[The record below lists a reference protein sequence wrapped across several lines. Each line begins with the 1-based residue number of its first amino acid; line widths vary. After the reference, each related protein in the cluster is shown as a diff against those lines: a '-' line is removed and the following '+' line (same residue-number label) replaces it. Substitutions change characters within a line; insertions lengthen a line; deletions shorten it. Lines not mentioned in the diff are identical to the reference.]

1 MSMIP
6 EVKCR
11 RCGATFSS
19 MRSRCPNC
27 GTRRV
32 AQSGRAPSTTPGTV
46 KGTASYERAETN
58 TKWQMIFGLILVVA
72 VILAVIVMVSTSLDG
87 SDSSNK
93 STAMTPPV
101 VTDYVPII
109 EAAPTASPTPTP
121 TVESIKIFFYTD
133 EKTSDFTMHVGD
145 TVDLTAQVLPLTI
158 QGVKVEWT
166 SENTDYLT
174 VTSTGDLSC
183 TVECIGNILRR
194 RQAYGELPSA
204 SRRPSRSTASNNQKC
219 VRRVPEAIRPPEFFP
234 ISTENALRI
243 CAIIQN
249 FVFSAIYPMQNQLF
263 DIQ

>member
-72 VILAVIVMVSTSLDG
+72 VILAVVVMVSTSLDG

-93 STAMTPPV
+93 STAITPPV
-101 VTDYVPII
+101 VTEYVPII
-109 EAAPTASPTPTP
+109 EAAKAARA
-121 TVESIKIFFYTD
+121 
-133 EKTSDFTMHVGD
+133 EK
-145 TVDLTAQVLPLTI
+145 Q
-158 QGVKVEWT
+158 
-166 SENTDYLT
+166 
-174 VTSTGDLSC
+174 
-183 TVECIGNILRR
+183 
-194 RQAYGELPSA
+194 
-204 SRRPSRSTASNNQKC
+204 
-219 VRRVPEAIRPPEFFP
+219 
-234 ISTENALRI
+234 
-243 CAIIQN
+243 
-249 FVFSAIYPMQNQLF
+249 
-263 DIQ
+263 

>member
-72 VILAVIVMVSTSLDG
+72 VILAVVVMVSTSLDG
-87 SDSSNK
+87 SDSSSK
-93 STAMTPPV
+93 STAITPPV
-101 VTDYVPII
+101 VTEYVPII
-109 EAAPTASPTPTP
+109 EAAPTAEPTPTP

-133 EKTSDFTMHVGD
+133 EKKEDFTMHVGES
-145 TVDLTAQVLPLTI
+145 VPLTAQVLPLTI

-166 SENTDYLT
+166 SANTDCLT
-174 VTSTGDLSC
+174 VTSKDDLNC
-183 TVECIGNILRR
+183 TVECIGSVGGGVKL
-194 RQAYGELPSA
+194 
-204 SRRPSRSTASNNQKC
+204 TASCLGVEKTITVYC
-219 VRRVPEAIRPPEFFP
+219 LE
-234 ISTENALRI
+234 
-243 CAIIQN
+243 
-249 FVFSAIYPMQNQLF
+249 
-263 DIQ
+263 